1 MAERIGKFLPDT
13 MDSNDSKLNPDNF
26 YQVRKYG
33 GKLIYYARIK
43 DNNYWFIANDDKN
56 GKDRATEFMINTS
69 LDSELN
75 FSLNNMKDLLR
86 VSRRLR

>member
-1 MAERIGKFLPDT
+1 MAERIGKFLPNT
-13 MDSNDSKLNPDNF
+13 MNSEGSKLNPDNF
-26 YQVRKYG
+26 YQIKRYN
-33 GKLIYYARIK
+33 GKLWYYARIE

-56 GKDRATEFMINTS
+56 GRDRATEFMINTS

-75 FSLNNMKDLLR
+75 FSMNNMKDLLK